1 MASTTFEKIKRGLEE
16 AIAFQDGARAGYV
29 IHRAPESVDVR
40 AIRARTKLSQL
51 RFAERYGFDVTAVRN
66 WEQGRRQPDRAARA
80 YLLVIDREPE
90 AVERALA
97 PA

>member
-1 MASTTFEKIKRGLEE
+1 MARATFEKIKRGLEE
-16 AIAFQDGARAGYV
+16 AIAFQDGAREGYV
-29 IHRAPESVDVR
+29 IHPAPESVDVR

-80 YLLVIDREPE
+80 YLQVIDREPE